1 MFNSYKNVL
10 LSLLNLS
17 CIFKVNSSYFS
28 VNIFLEV
35 FMAGA
40 LKGIRIIDLT
50 SMISGPSATMILG
63 DQDAEIIKIEN
74 TSVGDYTRIVSTQR
88 FGISAAYLNNNRNK
102 KSVCIDLKAEEGKNI
117 LKKLI
122 GTADV
127 LVQNF
132 RPGVM
137 DRLGFGYS
145 DVRTISPN
153 IIYVSISG
161 FGFTGPYKNKPVY
174 DPLIQ
179 ALSGLTTVQAGSD
192 EERPRLMRTILPDK
206 LTGFATAQA
215 ITAALFHKA
224 KTGEG
229 QEVKISMLDAVISF
243 LWGSDMGGHTF
254 VGDELEKETAQS
266 FIDLIYETKE
276 GFISVAVQSDKE
288 WFNICDAFNKK
299 EWLSDPRFL
308 TAELRHQNINER
320 LELIQSELKKKTSD
334 EWLKLLTA
342 KDVPCAPVLTRK
354 EMIKNE
360 QVVANDIIKISE
372 HPIAGK
378 IRQSK
383 LAASFSVTNKDDN
396 LSAPTLGQH
405 TKSVLSGL
413 GFTELEVDRLLSD
426 KVIKGS

>member
-1 MFNSYKNVL
+1 
-10 LSLLNLS
+10 
-17 CIFKVNSSYFS
+17 
-28 VNIFLEV
+28 
-35 FMAGA
+35 MAGA

-88 FGISAAYLNNNRNK
+88 AGISAAYLNNNRNK

-145 DVRTISPN
+145 DVCAISPN

-299 EWLSDPRFL
+299 EWLSDRRFL

-320 LELIQSELKKKTSD
+320 LKLIQSELKKKTSD

-405 TKSVLSGL
+405 TKSVLPGL
-413 GFTELEVDRLLSD
+413 GFTELEVDRFLSD

>member
-1 MFNSYKNVL
+1 
-10 LSLLNLS
+10 
-17 CIFKVNSSYFS
+17 
-28 VNIFLEV
+28 
-35 FMAGA
+35 MAGA

-74 TSVGDYTRIVSTQR
+74 TTVGDYTRIVSTQR
-88 FGISAAYLNNNRNK
+88 SGISAAYLNNNRNK
-102 KSVCIDLKAEEGKNI
+102 KSVCIDLKTEEGKNI

-145 DVRTISPN
+145 DVRAISPN

-383 LAASFSVTNKDDN
+383 LAANFSVTNKDDN

-426 KVIKGS
+426 KVVKGS

>member
-1 MFNSYKNVL
+1 
-10 LSLLNLS
+10 
-17 CIFKVNSSYFS
+17 
-28 VNIFLEV
+28 
-35 FMAGA
+35 MAGA

-88 FGISAAYLNNNRNK
+88 SGISAAYLNNNRNK
-102 KSVCIDLKAEEGKNI
+102 KSVCIDLKTEEGKNI

-122 GTADV
+122 ATADV

-145 DVRTISPN
+145 DVSAISPN

-320 LELIQSELKKKTSD
+320 LELIQSELKKKTSV

-413 GFTELEVDRLLSD
+413 GFTELEIDRLLSG

>member
-1 MFNSYKNVL
+1 
-10 LSLLNLS
+10 
-17 CIFKVNSSYFS
+17 
-28 VNIFLEV
+28 
-35 FMAGA
+35 MAGA
-40 LKGIRIIDLT
+40 LKGIRVIDLT

-88 FGISAAYLNNNRNK
+88 RGISAAYLNNNRNK
-102 KSVCIDLKAEEGKNI
+102 KSVCIDLKTDEGKKI

-122 GTADV
+122 ETADV

-137 DRLGFGYS
+137 DRLGFGYN
-145 DVRTISPN
+145 DVITISPN

-161 FGFTGPYKNKPVY
+161 FGFTGPYRNKPVY

-215 ITAALFHKA
+215 ITAALLHKE

-229 QEVKISMLDAVISF
+229 QEVKISMLDTVISF

-276 GFISVAVQSDKE
+276 GYISVAVQSDKE

-320 LELIQSELKKKTSD
+320 LELIQSELKKKTSA
-334 EWLKLLTA
+334 EWLKLLTV

-360 QVVANDIIKISE
+360 QVVANDIIKVSE
-372 HPIAGK
+372 HPIAGP
-378 IRQSK
+378 IRQSR
-383 LAASFSVTNKDDN
+383 LAAKFSVTNKDDN
-396 LSAPTLGQH
+396 SSPPTLGQH
-405 TKSVLSGL
+405 TETVLLEL
-413 GFTELEVDRLLSD
+413 GFTESEINSFLRD
-426 KVIKGS
+426 KVIKAS

>member
-1 MFNSYKNVL
+1 
-10 LSLLNLS
+10 
-17 CIFKVNSSYFS
+17 
-28 VNIFLEV
+28 
-35 FMAGA
+35 MAGA

-74 TSVGDYTRIVSTQR
+74 TTVGDYTRIVSTQR
-88 FGISAAYLNNNRNK
+88 SGISAAYLNNNRNK
-102 KSVCIDLKAEEGKNI
+102 KSVCIDLKTEEGKNI

-145 DVRTISPN
+145 DVRAISPN

-161 FGFTGPYKNKPVY
+161 FGFIGPYKNKPVY

-360 QVVANDIIKISE
+360 QVVANGIIKISD

-405 TKSVLSGL
+405 TKSILLGL
-413 GFTELEVDRLLSD
+413 GFTESEIDRLLSGN
-426 KVIKGS
+426 VIKAS

>member
-1 MFNSYKNVL
+1 
-10 LSLLNLS
+10 
-17 CIFKVNSSYFS
+17 
-28 VNIFLEV
+28 
-35 FMAGA
+35 MAGA

-88 FGISAAYLNNNRNK
+88 SGISAAYLNNNRNK

-145 DVRTISPN
+145 DVRAISPN

-372 HPIAGK
+372 NPIAGK
-378 IRQSK
+378 ILQSK

>member
-1 MFNSYKNVL
+1 MV
-10 LSLLNLS
+10 
-17 CIFKVNSSYFS
+17 
-28 VNIFLEV
+28 
-35 FMAGA
+35 GA
-40 LKGIRIIDLT
+40 LKGIRVIDLT

-88 FGISAAYLNNNRNK
+88 AGVSAAYINNNRNK
-102 KSVCIDLKAEEGKNI
+102 KSVCIDLKTDEGKKI

-122 GTADV
+122 ETADV

-145 DVRTISPN
+145 DVITISPN

-206 LTGFATAQA
+206 LTGIATAQA
-215 ITAALFHKA
+215 ITAALFQKE
-224 KTGEG
+224 KTGKG
-229 QEVKISMLDAVISF
+229 QEVKISMLDTLISF

-254 VGDELEKETAQS
+254 VGDEFEKETAQS

-299 EWLSDPRFL
+299 KWLSDPRFL

-320 LELIQSELKKKTSD
+320 LELIQSELKKKTSQ

-372 HPIAGK
+372 HPVAGA

-396 LSAPTLGQH
+396 LLAPTLGQH
-405 TKSVLSGL
+405 TVSVLLEL
-413 GFTELEVDRLLSD
+413 GFTESEINSFLRDN
-426 KVIKGS
+426 VIKAS

>member
-1 MFNSYKNVL
+1 
-10 LSLLNLS
+10 
-17 CIFKVNSSYFS
+17 
-28 VNIFLEV
+28 
-35 FMAGA
+35 MAGA
-40 LKGIRIIDLT
+40 LKGVRVIDLT

-63 DQDAEIIKIEN
+63 DQEAEIIKIEN

-88 FGISAAYLNNNRNK
+88 AGVSAAYLNNNRNK
-102 KSVCIDLKAEEGKNI
+102 KSVCVDLKTDDGKKI
-117 LKKLI
+117 LKELI
-122 GTADV
+122 KTADV
-127 LVQNF
+127 VVQNF

-145 DVRTISPN
+145 DVATIRPS

-179 ALSGLTTVQAGSD
+179 ALSGLATIQAGSD
-192 EERPRLMRTILPDK
+192 EDRPRLVRTILPDK
-206 LTGFATAQA
+206 LTGITTAQA
-215 ITAALFHKA
+215 ITAALFHKV
-224 KTGEG
+224 KSGEG
-229 QEVKISMLDAVISF
+229 QEIKISMLDTVVSF

-288 WFNICDAFNKK
+288 WFNLCDAFNKK

-308 TAELRHQNINER
+308 TAELRHENINKR
-320 LELIQSELKKKTSD
+320 LELIQKELKKKTSE

-354 EMIKNE
+354 EMINNE
-360 QVVANDIIKISE
+360 QVIANDIIKIYE
-372 HPIAGK
+372 HPSAGK

-383 LAASFSVTNKDDN
+383 LAASFSVTNKDKI
-396 LSAPTLGQH
+396 LSAPSHGQDTH
-405 TKSVLSGL
+405 SVLLGV
-413 GFTELEVDRLLSD
+413 GFTEAEINNFLSNN
-426 KVIKGS
+426 VIKTS

>member
-1 MFNSYKNVL
+1 
-10 LSLLNLS
+10 
-17 CIFKVNSSYFS
+17 
-28 VNIFLEV
+28 
-35 FMAGA
+35 MAGA

-88 FGISAAYLNNNRNK
+88 SGISAAYLNNNRNK

-145 DVRTISPN
+145 DVRAISPN

-161 FGFTGPYKNKPVY
+161 FGFTGPYKNNPVY

>member
-1 MFNSYKNVL
+1 
-10 LSLLNLS
+10 
-17 CIFKVNSSYFS
+17 
-28 VNIFLEV
+28 
-35 FMAGA
+35 MAGA
-40 LKGIRIIDLT
+40 LKGIRVIDLT

-88 FGISAAYLNNNRNK
+88 SGISAAYLNNNRNK
-102 KSVCIDLKAEEGKNI
+102 RSVCIDLKTDDGKKI

-122 GTADV
+122 EKADV

-145 DVRTISPN
+145 DVTKITPN

-215 ITAALFHKA
+215 ITAALFHKV

-229 QEVKISMLDAVISF
+229 QEVKISMLDTVISF

-288 WFNICDAFNKK
+288 WFNICDAFDRK

-320 LELIQSELKKKTSD
+320 LELIQSELMKKTSD

-342 KDVPCAPVLTRK
+342 KDVPCAPVLSRK

-360 QVVANDIIKISE
+360 QVIANDIIQISE
-372 HPIAGK
+372 HPVAGK
-378 IRQSK
+378 IRQSR
-383 LAASFSVTNKDDN
+383 LAAKFSKTKKDN
-396 LSAPTLGQH
+396 ILAAPNLGQD
-405 TKSVLSGL
+405 TKSVLLGL
-413 GFTELEVDRLLSD
+413 GFTDLEVSNFIRK
-426 KVIKGS
+426 KVIKIS

>member
-1 MFNSYKNVL
+1 
-10 LSLLNLS
+10 
-17 CIFKVNSSYFS
+17 
-28 VNIFLEV
+28 
-35 FMAGA
+35 MAGA

-88 FGISAAYLNNNRNK
+88 SGISAAYLNNNRNK

-145 DVRTISPN
+145 DVRAISPN

-174 DPLIQ
+174 DPLNQ
-179 ALSGLTTVQAGSD
+179 ALSGLTTIQAGSD

-206 LTGFATAQA
+206 LTGVATAQA

-229 QEVKISMLDAVISF
+229 QEVKISMLDTVISF

-372 HPIAGK
+372 PPIAGK

>member
-1 MFNSYKNVL
+1 
-10 LSLLNLS
+10 
-17 CIFKVNSSYFS
+17 
-28 VNIFLEV
+28 
-35 FMAGA
+35 MAGA
-40 LKGIRIIDLT
+40 LNGIRVIDLT

-88 FGISAAYLNNNRNK
+88 SGVSAAYLNNNRNK
-102 KSVCIDLKAEEGKNI
+102 KSVCIDLKTDDGKRI

-122 GTADV
+122 ETADV
-127 LVQNF
+127 IVQNF

-137 DRLGFGYS
+137 ERLGFGYS
-145 DVRTISPN
+145 DVTKISPN
-153 IIYVSISG
+153 VIYVSISG
-161 FGFTGPYKNKPVY
+161 FGFDGPYKNKPVY

-192 EERPRLMRTILPDK
+192 EERPRLVRTILPDK

-229 QEVKISMLDAVISF
+229 QEIKISMLDTVISF

-254 VGDELEKETAQS
+254 VGDEFEKETAQS
-266 FIDLIYETKE
+266 FIDLIYETKD

-288 WFNICDAFNKK
+288 WFNLCDAFDKK

-308 TAELRHQNINER
+308 TAELRHENINER
-320 LELIQSELKKKTSD
+320 LDLIQTELKNKTSD
-334 EWLKLLTA
+334 DWLKVLTA

-360 QVVANDIIKISE
+360 QVIANDIINIYE

-383 LAASFSVTNKDDN
+383 LAASFSVTKKDEM
-396 LSAPTLGQH
+396 LPAPAHGQD
-405 TKSVLSGL
+405 TELVLLGL
-413 GFTELEVDRLLSD
+413 GFTETEILNFRSN
-426 KVIKGS
+426 KVIKGR

>member
-1 MFNSYKNVL
+1 
-10 LSLLNLS
+10 
-17 CIFKVNSSYFS
+17 
-28 VNIFLEV
+28 
-35 FMAGA
+35 MAGA

-88 FGISAAYLNNNRNK
+88 SGISAAYLNNNRNK

-122 GTADV
+122 RTADV

-145 DVRTISPN
+145 DVRAISPN

-161 FGFTGPYKNKPVY
+161 FGFTGPYKYKPVY

-215 ITAALFHKA
+215 ITAALFYKA

-288 WFNICDAFNKK
+288 WLNICDAFNKK

-372 HPIAGK
+372 HPIAGT

-383 LAASFSVTNKDDN
+383 LAARFSETNKDDN
-396 LSAPTLGQH
+396 LSAPSLGQH
-405 TKSVLSGL
+405 TESVLLEL
-413 GFTELEVDRLLSD
+413 GFTESEINRLLKD
-426 KVIKGS
+426 NVIKAS

>member
-1 MFNSYKNVL
+1 
-10 LSLLNLS
+10 
-17 CIFKVNSSYFS
+17 
-28 VNIFLEV
+28 
-35 FMAGA
+35 MAGA

-74 TSVGDYTRIVSTQR
+74 ISVGDYTRIVSTQR
-88 FGISAAYLNNNRNK
+88 AGISAAYLNNNRNK
-102 KSVCIDLKAEEGKNI
+102 KSVCIDLKTDEGKNI
-117 LKKLI
+117 LEKLI
-122 GTADV
+122 RTADV

-145 DVRTISPN
+145 SVKAISPN

-161 FGFTGPYKNKPVY
+161 FGFTGPYKKKPVY

-179 ALSGLTTVQAGSD
+179 ALSGLTTIQAGSD

-229 QEVKISMLDAVISF
+229 QEIKISMLDTVISF

-254 VGDELEKETAQS
+254 VGDELDKETAQS

-299 EWLSDPRFL
+299 EWLSDSRFL

-360 QVVANDIIKISE
+360 QVVANDIIKIFK
-372 HPIAGK
+372 HPTAGK

-383 LAASFSVTNKDDN
+383 LAASFSVTNKNDN
-396 LSAPTLGQH
+396 VSAPTLGQH
-405 TKSVLSGL
+405 TESVLLGL
-413 GFTELEVDRLLSD
+413 GFTEAEINGLLSD
-426 KVIKGS
+426 NVIKAS

>member
-1 MFNSYKNVL
+1 
-10 LSLLNLS
+10 
-17 CIFKVNSSYFS
+17 
-28 VNIFLEV
+28 
-35 FMAGA
+35 MAGA

-88 FGISAAYLNNNRNK
+88 SGISAAYLNNNRNK

-122 GTADV
+122 GTSDV

-145 DVRTISPN
+145 DVRAISPN

-206 LTGFATAQA
+206 LTGLATAQA

-413 GFTELEVDRLLSD
+413 GFTGLEVDRLLSD

>member
-1 MFNSYKNVL
+1 MRKVGRSINGMTNSFLCCNRSKRSLVL
-10 LSLLNLS
+10 
-17 CIFKVNSSYFS
+17 
-28 VNIFLEV
+28 
-35 FMAGA
+35 
-40 LKGIRIIDLT
+40 
-50 SMISGPSATMILG
+50 
-63 DQDAEIIKIEN
+63 
-74 TSVGDYTRIVSTQR
+74 
-88 FGISAAYLNNNRNK
+88 
-102 KSVCIDLKAEEGKNI
+102 DLKKTKSIMI

-122 GTADV
+122 STSDV
-127 LVQNF
+127 FVQNF
-132 RPGVM
+132 RPGTIERM
-137 DRLGFGYS
+137 KLGYNK
-145 DVRTISPN
+145 VKKINKN

>member
-1 MFNSYKNVL
+1 
-10 LSLLNLS
+10 
-17 CIFKVNSSYFS
+17 
-28 VNIFLEV
+28 
-35 FMAGA
+35 MAGA

-88 FGISAAYLNNNRNK
+88 SGISAAYLNNNRNK

-122 GTADV
+122 RTADV

-145 DVRTISPN
+145 DVRAISPN

-161 FGFTGPYKNKPVY
+161 FGFTGPYKYKPVY

-288 WFNICDAFNKK
+288 WLNICDAFNKK

>member
-1 MFNSYKNVL
+1 
-10 LSLLNLS
+10 
-17 CIFKVNSSYFS
+17 
-28 VNIFLEV
+28 
-35 FMAGA
+35 MAGA
-40 LKGIRIIDLT
+40 LKGVRVIDLT

-88 FGISAAYLNNNRNK
+88 AGVSAAYLNNNRNK
-102 KSVCIDLKAEEGKNI
+102 KSVCIDLKTDDGKKI
-117 LKKLI
+117 LKELI
-122 GTADV
+122 KTADV
-127 LVQNF
+127 IVQNF

-145 DVRTISPN
+145 DVATISPN

-179 ALSGLTTVQAGSD
+179 ALSGLATIQAGSD
-192 EERPRLMRTILPDK
+192 EDRPRLVRTILPDK
-206 LTGFATAQA
+206 LTGLGTAQA

-229 QEVKISMLDAVISF
+229 QEIKISMLDTVVSF

-288 WFNICDAFNKK
+288 WFNLCDAFNKK

-308 TAELRHQNINER
+308 TAELRHENINKR
-320 LELIQSELKKKTSD
+320 LELIQSELKKKTSE
-334 EWLKLLTA
+334 EWLKLLTD

-354 EMIKNE
+354 EMINNE
-360 QVVANDIIKISE
+360 QVIANEIIKISE
-372 HPIAGK
+372 HPYAGK

-383 LAASFSVTNKDDN
+383 LAASFSVTNKDEVM
-396 LSAPTLGQH
+396 SAPSHWQDTH
-405 TKSVLSGL
+405 SVLLSV
-413 GFTELEVDRLLSD
+413 GFTESEINNFCGNN
-426 KVIKGS
+426 VIKTS

>member
-1 MFNSYKNVL
+1 
-10 LSLLNLS
+10 
-17 CIFKVNSSYFS
+17 
-28 VNIFLEV
+28 
-35 FMAGA
+35 MAGA

-74 TSVGDYTRIVSTQR
+74 TTVGDYTRIVSTQR
-88 FGISAAYLNNNRNK
+88 SGISAAYLNNNRNK
-102 KSVCIDLKAEEGKNI
+102 KSVCIDLKTEEGKNI

-145 DVRTISPN
+145 DVRAISPS

-161 FGFTGPYKNKPVY
+161 FGFTGPYMNKPVY

-383 LAASFSVTNKDDN
+383 LAANFSVTNKDDN

-413 GFTELEVDRLLSD
+413 GFTELEVDRVLSD

>member
-1 MFNSYKNVL
+1 
-10 LSLLNLS
+10 
-17 CIFKVNSSYFS
+17 
-28 VNIFLEV
+28 
-35 FMAGA
+35 MAGA
-40 LKGIRIIDLT
+40 LKGTRVIDLT

-88 FGISAAYLNNNRNK
+88 RGISAAYLNNNRNK
-102 KSVCIDLKAEEGKNI
+102 KSVCIDLKTDEGKKI

-122 GTADV
+122 ETADV

-137 DRLGFGYS
+137 DRLGFGYN
-145 DVRTISPN
+145 DVITVSPN

-161 FGFTGPYKNKPVY
+161 FGFTGPYSNKPVY

>member
-1 MFNSYKNVL
+1 
-10 LSLLNLS
+10 
-17 CIFKVNSSYFS
+17 
-28 VNIFLEV
+28 
-35 FMAGA
+35 
-40 LKGIRIIDLT
+40 
-50 SMISGPSATMILG
+50 
-63 DQDAEIIKIEN
+63 
-74 TSVGDYTRIVSTQR
+74 
-88 FGISAAYLNNNRNK
+88 
-102 KSVCIDLKAEEGKNI
+102 
-117 LKKLI
+117 
-122 GTADV
+122 
-127 LVQNF
+127 
-132 RPGVM
+132 M

-145 DVRTISPN
+145 DVCAISPN

-320 LELIQSELKKKTSD
+320 LELIQYELKKKTSD

>member
-1 MFNSYKNVL
+1 
-10 LSLLNLS
+10 
-17 CIFKVNSSYFS
+17 
-28 VNIFLEV
+28 
-35 FMAGA
+35 MAGA

-88 FGISAAYLNNNRNK
+88 SGISAAYLNNNRNK

-122 GTADV
+122 RTADV

-145 DVRTISPN
+145 DVRAISPN

-161 FGFTGPYKNKPVY
+161 FGFTGPYKYKPVY

-215 ITAALFHKA
+215 ITAALFYKA

>member
-1 MFNSYKNVL
+1 
-10 LSLLNLS
+10 
-17 CIFKVNSSYFS
+17 
-28 VNIFLEV
+28 
-35 FMAGA
+35 MAGA

-88 FGISAAYLNNNRNK
+88 SGVSAAYLNNNRNK
-102 KSVCIDLKAEEGKNI
+102 KSVCIDLKTDEGKNI
-117 LKKLI
+117 LIKLI

-145 DVRTISPN
+145 DVCTISPN

-161 FGFTGPYKNKPVY
+161 FGFSGQYKSKPVY

-320 LELIQSELKKKTSD
+320 LELIQSELKKKKSD

-383 LAASFSVTNKDDN
+383 LAASFSTTNKDDN

-426 KVIKGS
+426 KIIKGS